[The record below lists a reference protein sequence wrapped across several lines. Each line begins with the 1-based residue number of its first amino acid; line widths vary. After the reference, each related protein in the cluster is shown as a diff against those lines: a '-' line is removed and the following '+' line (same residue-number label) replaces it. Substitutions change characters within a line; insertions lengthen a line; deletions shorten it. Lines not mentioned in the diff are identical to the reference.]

1 MQLNEITL
9 KRILTP
15 NIKEFKVYSP
25 QIARYR
31 QAGQFIIL
39 RIDEYGERIPLTIA
53 DSNTEDGTVT
63 IIFQEVG
70 KSTEHLGT
78 LEQGDVILD
87 FAGPLGNPTHIEK
100 TGTVVCIGGGCG
112 AAPVYPIAEAY
123 HRAGSRVISIVG
135 ARTRDMVIMEN
146 RMQAISDEL
155 HICTD
160 DGTYGYHGFVS
171 GKLQEIIDSGEKID
185 LCVAIGPVPMM
196 KATADL
202 TKKYELPTMVSL
214 NTIMVD
220 GTGMCG
226 ACRVTVGG
234 KTKFVCVDGPEFD
247 GHKVDWAEMNQRMRA
262 YLPQERDSLERYH
275 EKTKSESKVEA
286 CNYGQ

>member
-1 MQLNEITL
+1 MQLNQITL

-31 QAGQFIIL
+31 KAGQFIIL

-53 DSNTEDGTVT
+53 DSDTEDGTVT

-70 KSTEHLGT
+70 KSTEHLGS

-123 HRAGSRVISIVG
+123 HRAGSRVVSIVG
-135 ARTRDMVIMEN
+135 ARTKDMVIMEN
-146 RMQAISDEL
+146 RMKAISDEL

-185 LCVAIGPVPMM
+185 LA
-196 KATADL
+196 
-202 TKKYELPTMVSL
+202 
-214 NTIMVD
+214 
-220 GTGMCG
+220 
-226 ACRVTVGG
+226 
-234 KTKFVCVDGPEFD
+234 
-247 GHKVDWAEMNQRMRA
+247 
-262 YLPQERDSLERYH
+262 
-275 EKTKSESKVEA
+275 
-286 CNYGQ
+286 